1 MLFLIYK
8 TLREEVHSFL
18 NTNYGI
24 LLVCYNRKTKGDAYL
39 RGQQSIAENC
49 IWHKNG
55 GKAHAL
61 LIDTGR
67 SRQGLL

>member
-1 MLFLIYK
+1 MSFLIYK

-18 NTNYGI
+18 NTDYGI
-24 LLVCYNRKTKGDAYL
+24 LLVYYSRKTKGDAYL

-55 GKAHAL
+55 GEGTRF
-61 LIDTGR
+61 IN
-67 SRQGLL
+67 